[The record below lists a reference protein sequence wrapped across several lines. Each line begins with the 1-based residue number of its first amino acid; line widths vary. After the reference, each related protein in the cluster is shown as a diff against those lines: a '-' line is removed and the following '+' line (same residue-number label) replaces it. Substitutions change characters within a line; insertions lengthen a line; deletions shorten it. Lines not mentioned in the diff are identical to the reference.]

1 MNTIGIV
8 ATALVAGAFLILLL
22 LGLGLLLWKS
32 FTLAQQMREA
42 ENQRAIVQVETAK
55 TLDRYQT
62 EIKALTE
69 AHANRLKSDLES
81 TKAAMNAIRAE
92 IRSTWVEQT
101 QALNALLS
109 EHRKE
114 MGEAID
120 KINAEALQSAA
131 ARTITAVK
139 KLEDAVGILQTMY
152 LEASARERE
161 HYADDDY
168 AEETTGPLRTP
179 TSQYSVGTTARL
191 DAEAEAVELAE
202 TEASTG

>member
-1 MNTIGIV
+1 MSTIGIV
-8 ATALVAGAFLILLL
+8 FIALIAGAFLILLL

-101 QALNALLS
+101 QALNALLWS
-109 EHRKE
+109 
-114 MGEAID
+114 
-120 KINAEALQSAA
+120 
-131 ARTITAVK
+131 
-139 KLEDAVGILQTMY
+139 
-152 LEASARERE
+152 
-161 HYADDDY
+161 
-168 AEETTGPLRTP
+168 
-179 TSQYSVGTTARL
+179 TARKW
-191 DAEAEAVELAE
+191 ARR
-202 TEASTG
+202 STRSMRRLCRRRRSERSQP